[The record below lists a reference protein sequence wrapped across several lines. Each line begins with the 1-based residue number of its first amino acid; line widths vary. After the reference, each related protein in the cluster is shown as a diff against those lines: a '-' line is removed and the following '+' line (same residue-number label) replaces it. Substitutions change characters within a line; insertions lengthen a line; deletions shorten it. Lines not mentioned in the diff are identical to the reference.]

1 MIEDISETIEKER
14 VRGAKYAH
22 FNVGKGTNFFRNLKS
37 GSCVGVGWEVC
48 GSWVGL
54 VKELG
59 ETLTFVSFYLL
70 TFCNIS
76 GNNF

>member
-14 VRGAKYAH
+14 VRWSKIAL

-37 GSCVGVGWEVC
+37 GSSVGVGWEFGGGCVR
-48 GSWVGL
+48 L

-59 ETLTFVSFYLL
+59 ESLTFVSFFLL
-70 TFCNIS
+70 TFRNTS